1 MNEAHAAVATQT
13 PSQQPDNQPPNAEQA
28 NNVTLKVLAP
38 ETEPAAPEPT
48 ITDLALSADEFAK
61 SFCFPGP
68 RQIPG
73 ENRDYCQA
81 LLDRCM
87 AMVNEYPNRYD
98 FAVSHREVTWRVHYD
113 KLAIDGEWFRLRR
126 MPNSAPHL
134 WENGL
139 PSKLP
144 QSIRN
149 VLLHPELRKGGL
161 VYVCGATGSGKT
173 TTGAAIVRSRL
184 ELFGGMAYT
193 VEDPPEHPLN
203 GWHKG
208 ANGISGYCSQTMV
221 DSGDDSA
228 AGWANSMMGA
238 LRSQPAGTP
247 SILYVGEVRTP
258 QAADVAIQA
267 AGNGFLVIVTGF
279 ATDVPSGIEAL
290 LKLLGRERCYVLGH
304 LLRIVIYQQLIRSGD
319 SSLALNAQ
327 VCVSPSS
334 NSRMAT
340 IVSSGQV
347 LRLQD
352 EVSRQSHAIRTEA
365 DLWKAAGGTGSAE

>member
-1 MNEAHAAVATQT
+1 MNDATVE
-13 PSQQPDNQPPNAEQA
+13 SQVSNIE
-28 NNVTLKVLAP
+28 LKVLEPMAPAP
-38 ETEPAAPEPT
+38 EAT
-48 ITDLALSADEFAK
+48 ITDLALSADDFAK

-68 RQIPG
+68 KPIPG
-73 ENRDYCQA
+73 EFKDYCMA
-81 LLDRCM
+81 LLNRCK
-87 AMVNEYPNRYD
+87 AILDEYPQRDD
-98 FAVSHREVTWRVHYD
+98 FAVSHQDVSWRVHFD
-113 KLAIDGEWFRLRR
+113 KRSIDGEWYRLRR
-126 MPNSAPHL
+126 MPKSAPHL
-134 WENGL
+134 GENGL

-144 QSIRN
+144 PSIRN

-161 VYVCGATGSGKT
+161 LYVCGATGSGKT
-173 TTGAAIVRSRL
+173 TTAAAIVRSRL
-184 ELFGGMAYT
+184 ESFGGMAYT

-208 ANGISGYCSQTMV
+208 ANGLMGYCAQTMV
-221 DSGDDSA
+221 NTGDDNA

-247 SILYVGEVRTP
+247 SILFVGEVRTP

-290 LKLLGRERCYVLGH
+290 LKLLGRERCFVLGH
-304 LLRIVIYQQLIRSGD
+304 LLRVVIYQQLIRSGSGD
-319 SSLALNAQ
+319 SLSLNAQ

-340 IVSSGQV
+340 IVASGQV

-352 EVSRQSHAIRTEA
+352 EVSRQSHAIRTDA
-365 DLWKAAGGTGSAE
+365 DLWKAAGGTGGVE